1 MHKRGTDE
9 PKESEKQR
17 TTNRIQFIETVDKR
31 KQLAISFALLC
42 LYNCAQLRDS
52 YIISISCVVKCLHI
66 FTACLVH
73 CDSIKTAIL

>member
-42 LYNCAQLRDS
+42 LYNCAQL
-52 YIISISCVVKCLHI
+52 
-66 FTACLVH
+66 
-73 CDSIKTAIL
+73 